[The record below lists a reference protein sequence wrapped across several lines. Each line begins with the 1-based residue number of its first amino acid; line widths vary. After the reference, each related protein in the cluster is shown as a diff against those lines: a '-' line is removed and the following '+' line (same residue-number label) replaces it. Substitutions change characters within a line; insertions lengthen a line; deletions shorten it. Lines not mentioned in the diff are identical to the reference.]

1 MTPPMEIMAIC
12 GSVGDLGG
20 DRRTHMT
27 RFELSL
33 QTTVNFWLFIVLD
46 LMSWLN
52 SRCESIIFSH
62 GSKVERRRGV

>member
-12 GSVGDLGG
+12 LSAKRASGG
-20 DRRTHMT
+20 GRTYMT
-27 RFELSL
+27 RFELSF

-52 SRCESIIFSH
+52 SRCESIIFTPEFL
-62 GSKVERRRGV
+62 VVFVF